1 MPTRRSSS
9 TAISIERNIIPGM
22 NGDLITRTATVNDA
36 AAIQRLLRA
45 AMLTYCADS
54 GIKAGMLE
62 AMTESLESVEDR
74 IRNNNC
80 IAVFDGE
87 TAVGTITAGIT
98 SEKTGNVL
106 KEFKIA
112 AYVSRFAVIQGLR
125 REGLGVGL
133 MAECE
138 DYARQNGCDV
148 MILHCS
154 TKNAKMTAFYNARGF
169 ELIDSENSRGY
180 PRGLFVK
187 RL

>member
-1 MPTRRSSS
+1 
-9 TAISIERNIIPGM
+9 M

-62 AMTESLESVEDR
+62 AMTESIESVEDR

-98 SEKTGNVL
+98 DTPLRYTFSEKTQKVL
-106 KEFKIA
+106 KGFSKA

-125 REGLGVGL
+125 REGLGIGL

-138 DYARQNGCDV
+138 DYARKSGCDV

-180 PRGLFVK
+180 PRGLFAK

>member
-1 MPTRRSSS
+1 LS
-9 TAISIERNIIPGM
+9 EKNPGM
-22 NGDLITRTATVNDA
+22 NGDLVTRTATVNDA

-98 SEKTGNVL
+98 VMPMRYTFSEKTGNVL
-106 KEFKIA
+106 KEFKKA

-133 MAECE
+133 MAGCE

-180 PRGLFVK
+180 PRGLFAK

>member
-1 MPTRRSSS
+1 
-9 TAISIERNIIPGM
+9 M
-22 NGDLITRTATVNDA
+22 NGDLVTRTANTDEA

-80 IAVFDGE
+80 IAVFDGD

-98 SEKTGNVL
+98 MVPVRYSFSEKTEKYL
-106 KEFKIA
+106 SQFKKA
-112 AYVSRFAVIQGLR
+112 SYVSRFAVIQGLR
-125 REGLGVGL
+125 REGLGLSL
-133 MAECE
+133 MAACE
-138 DYARQNGCDV
+138 NYSKENGCDV

-154 TKNAKMTAFYNARGF
+154 TKNKKMTAFYKARGF
-169 ELIDSENSRGY
+169 ELVESENSRGY
-180 PRGLFVK
+180 PRGLFAK
-187 RL
+187 RI